1 MNYAV
6 IFAGGSGSRMGP
18 TSVPKQFLDYG
29 GKPLIVHTIEHFQ
42 RHVGIS
48 GIVVSVPEAWHAY
61 FLTMLEQF
69 PLSKVS
75 QVVVGGGTGQES
87 IYFALMALRETGVDQ
102 RATVLIHDGVRPLI
116 NEQIISDCISGVL
129 ERGSAV
135 TSYPAVETM
144 LESPDGKEIGQIL
157 PRSRLLIAQ
166 APQAFRLGELLGA
179 HDSALR
185 GGRGEYI
192 DSLSLMRSE
201 SVCSPFLVM
210 GSRANIK
217 VTTPED
223 YFMSK
228 ALLELEQFHRV
239 EGI

>member
-1 MNYAV
+1 
-6 IFAGGSGSRMGP
+6 MGP

-42 RHVGIS
+42 RHGAID

-61 FLTMLEQF
+61 FLTMLEEF
-69 PLSKVS
+69 PLSKVLS
-75 QVVVGGGTGQES
+75 VVVGGATGQES
-87 IYFALMALRETGVDQ
+87 IYLALVALREVGVDQ
-102 RATVLIHDGVRPLI
+102 EATVLVHDGVRPLI
-116 NEQIISDCISGVL
+116 NEQIISDCLRGVL
-129 ERGSAV
+129 ENGSAV

-144 LESPDGKEIGQIL
+144 LDSPDGKEIEDIL

-166 APQAFRLGELLGA
+166 APQGFRFGELLQA
-179 HDSALR
+179 HNSALQ
-185 GGRGEYI
+185 GGRGDYI

-201 SVCSPFLVM
+201 AVCSPFLVM